1 MRGARLREPIG
12 RVGVLTK
19 QLIVGQI
26 EPWLDLVKLDVV
38 LSRSA
43 GFKRRWRCT
52 RQRDELGF
60 GIADALRDAVA
71 TIVACSIS
79 SASFGETL
87 VGYRGPSGEQIDEVA
102 NRCEVG
108 SQCFAGAFVER
119 SDWPLDG
126 LAGDYFDFFVFHFA
140 FSCEAIWFLQPGQ
153 RNQSPS
159 PQGNAEVYEA
169 GAEGNGRDRSG
180 VHLARPVLAEAV
192 WVK

>member
-1 MRGARLREPIG
+1 MRVLIADDNPSFRTFLRQTLEVE
-12 RVGVLTK
+12 RDLSVVGEAADAEEAAPVSK
-19 QLIVGQI
+19 ADGVAH
-26 EPWLDLVKLDVV
+26 DK
-38 LSRSA
+38 
-43 GFKRRWRCT
+43 
-52 RQRDELGF
+52 RDECGF

-140 FSCEAIWFLQPGQ
+140 FSCEAIWFLQPEQ

-180 VHLARPVLAEAV
+180 VHLARPVLADAV